1 MSQHDADVR
10 TALPPTHRRNL
21 LIGVTAS
28 LLCAPAIVRA
38 SSLMPVK
45 VVEWTPL
52 ALPVSEK
59 PYAGWVERVAY
70 QMMDNVLKTGW
81 TPERAALFYGGICE
95 RKMRSMVA
103 YARRQGFLT

>member
-1 MSQHDADVR
+1 MSQHGADVR
-10 TALPPTHRRNL
+10 TASPPTHRRNL

-70 QMMDNVLKTGW
+70 QMMDNAFSICSFTVKSRSGLIVSCA
-81 TPERAALFYGGICE
+81 RAL
-95 RKMRSMVA
+95 RSKSDLMWS
-103 YARRQGFLT
+103 RSRN